1 MSSERAELARLCST
15 RNWSKAIRLLDS
27 ILARS
32 PSSIHDLCNRAFCY
46 SHLELH
52 KHVVKDCDRALQL
65 DPALLQAYVLK
76 GKALTALDKKE
87 DALLVWKQ
95 GYEIA
100 VRDTTDLKQLLEL
113 EELVS
118 SVKICETTE
127 SSDHVMDASPCDTK
141 VVISEDRVVDKSST
155 APTVADTKTVVCE
168 EAIGNS
174 KVSSNGDTKL
184 PNHNNKVENNKVST
198 SPLKDSTGTQA
209 PKKPPKQ
216 DKKNKAKA
224 VKEING
230 QAEGA
235 ANRTSSDES
244 ETISLEQTL
253 FATKISKS
261 SKSISLDFRLS
272 RGIAQV
278 NEGRYDQAIS
288 IFDQILRETPT
299 YPEAL
304 IGRGTAYAFQRELDS
319 AISDF
324 TKAIQSNPSAGEAWK
339 RRGQARAALG
349 EFKEAIEDLTKA
361 LEFEPNS
368 HDILHER
375 GIVNFK
381 FKDYNSALEDLSTY
395 VKRDKKNSSAH
406 TYLGLTLSVL
416 GEYKRAED
424 EHLVGIKYDE
434 SFLDCWAH
442 LAQLYLD
449 LAYPEKLLNCLE
461 KAIQI
466 DSRFAKAYH
475 LRGIL
480 YHGMGRHRSAIKELS
495 IALTYEGSSIECLYL
510 RASCH
515 HAIGEYKAAIKDYD
529 DVLDLE
535 LDSMDK
541 FVLQCLAFYQKEMA
555 LYIASKA
562 NLEFSQFNIDDDID
576 PLFKEYWCKR
586 LHPKNVAEKVYR
598 QPPLRISL
606 RSGRLNKQDFKFTK
620 HQTTL
625 LLAADSIGKKIQY
638 NCRGFLPNQRQYRM
652 AGLAAIEIAQKVS
665 KAWRFLRNPKNI
677 AKLVRKRDKL
687 NMSQNRGGYCS
698 TSTLSGSPT
707 SSPNEDRVFSGI
719 SLSWQEVY
727 NIAVKWRQVSEPC
740 DPVVWVNKLSEEFNS
755 GFGSHTPM
763 LLGQAKVVRYYPYYQ
778 RVLEAAK
785 NIMLDLK
792 YVNNAEDRAIFLTDI
807 EKLKKIEVASSC
819 SDLYH
824 IVGETYWVATRCDSM
839 ASQGRRLEG
848 TRITTQNMQG

>member
-1 MSSERAELARLCST
+1 MAEAWAWGREQRTEEVSYPQQDEVAEEAMSAPTRTGAARAWVAEQGTEEVSYPQHEGLGEEAVAMEMST
-15 RNWSKAIRLLDS
+15 RTREGSRARPGAANW
-27 ILARS
+27 
-32 PSSIHDLCNRAFCY
+32 AFCY

-76 GKALTALDKKE
+76 DKKE

-127 SSDHVMDASPCDTK
+127 SPDHVMDASPCDTK
-141 VVISEDRVVDKSST
+141 VVISEDRVVDKSAT
-155 APTVADTKTVVCE
+155 ATTMADTKTVVCE

-174 KVSSNGDTKL
+174 KVSSNGDAKL

-198 SPLKDSTGTQA
+198 SPVKDSTGNQA
-209 PKKPPKQ
+209 PKKPAKQ
-216 DKKNKAKA
+216 DKENKAKA

-230 QAEGA
+230 RAEGA

-244 ETISLEQTL
+244 ETTSLEQTL

-339 RRGQARAALG
+339 RWGQARAALG
-349 EFKEAIEDLTKA
+349 EFKESMPSTHYSDSISC
-361 LEFEPNS
+361 PV
-368 HDILHER
+368 I

-381 FKDYNSALEDLSTY
+381 FKDYNSALEDLSTC

-442 LAQLYLD
+442 LAQ
-449 LAYPEKLLNCLE
+449 
-461 KAIQI
+461 
-466 DSRFAKAYH
+466 
-475 LRGIL
+475 
-480 YHGMGRHRSAIKELS
+480 
-495 IALTYEGSSIECLYL
+495 
-510 RASCH
+510 
-515 HAIGEYKAAIKDYD
+515 IKDYD

-562 NLEFSQFNIDDDID
+562 NLEFSQFNIDDDVD
-576 PLFKEYWCKR
+576 PLFK
-586 LHPKNVAEKVYR
+586 
-598 QPPLRISL
+598 
-606 RSGRLNKQDFKFTK
+606 
-620 HQTTL
+620 
-625 LLAADSIGKKIQY
+625 
-638 NCRGFLPNQRQYRM
+638 YRM

-665 KAWRFLRNPKNI
+665 KAWRFPRNPKNI
-677 AKLVRKRDKL
+677 AKLVRRRDKL

-719 SLSWQEVY
+719 SLSWQDVY
-727 NIAVKWRQVSEPC
+727 NIAVKWRQISEPC

-824 IVGETYWVATRCDSM
+824 VVGETYWVATRCDSM
-839 ASQGRRLEG
+839 AFQGGKTGFDFAIRTPCTPSRWEEYDEEMTAAWEAICEAYCNDTNPTRDPG
-848 TRITTQNMQG
+848 TLDAVKDAILRE